1 LINSIK
7 QSASVVDLYS
17 KAFIADFAGASK
29 VLSASTSIKKVRLCN
44 KILTSELNISGF
56 SFDI

>member
-1 LINSIK
+1 MK

-17 KAFIADFAGASK
+17 RAFTADFAGASK
-29 VLSASTSIKKVRLCN
+29 VLSASTSIKKVRLRN
-44 KILTSELNISGF
+44 KLLTSELNISGF